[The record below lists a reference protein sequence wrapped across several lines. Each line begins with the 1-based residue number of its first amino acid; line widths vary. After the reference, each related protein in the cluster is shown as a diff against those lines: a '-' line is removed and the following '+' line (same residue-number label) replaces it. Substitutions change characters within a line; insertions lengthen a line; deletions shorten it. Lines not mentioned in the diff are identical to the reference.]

1 MSRRASS
8 GLPAQGGSIKNCGRR
23 RSPPSKT
30 RDPSHMRRVAGL
42 PERQP
47 FAVPSFAFVM
57 AMRRLKDAA

>member
-1 MSRRASS
+1 
-8 GLPAQGGSIKNCGRR
+8 
-23 RSPPSKT
+23 
-30 RDPSHMRRVAGL
+30 MRRVAGL